1 MSSSTPGPT
10 DGPTPGATP
19 EVDYLGER
27 PAAPGSRRRTGIV
40 VAGTVAAVAAAG
52 VGAWAVTQFMSGGP
66 SAATA
71 VPAGALGYVSL
82 DLDPDGGQK
91 IEAVQTLRKFPAI
104 REELNI
110 DGSEDLQRV
119 LYDAL
124 TAEDPCPG
132 LDYGDDLEP
141 WLGGKLAMAVIP
153 GDDEPVP
160 FFVVQVKDEKAA
172 ADGIAKVAECGDEEA
187 PGTAFVG
194 DFMVV
199 AETDEIA
206 ADVAADAEEGSLAD
220 DDEFARWIDEAGGSG
235 ILEAYVAAEG
245 VEYLMDM
252 MGSDALALSDDPSA
266 TTESSVVEGVDG
278 AGPLEIADGL
288 DDAPE
293 AAPTPDMAEALEEF
307 EGGAF
312 VVRFD
317 DEALEMEAAGG
328 GLPAEVEMGGESG
341 IGDLPASTALAFGLG
356 IADGAVQDLLDS
368 VTESFGL
375 SEDDVEAMLTEVEAQ
390 SGLEL
395 PEDIDALLGDGFSVA
410 VDSSVD
416 MDSMINSS
424 EPPEEL
430 PAGIRIVG
438 DPGEITTVMEKLR
451 ESAGPLGEEIVV
463 EEGDG
468 VVAVGIDEDY
478 VATLAEDGALGDEE
492 RFEDALGDADTGAG
506 GLFVDFDA
514 GDWLTDLASQDP
526 DERIAE
532 NVAPL
537 DSLGI
542 SGSIE
547 DDTAHWV
554 LRLTTD

>member
-10 DGPTPGATP
+10 DGPTPGAAP

-27 PAAPGSRRRTGIV
+27 PAASGRKRRTGIV

-52 VGAWAVTQFMSGGP
+52 AGAWAVTQFMSGGP
-66 SAATA
+66 SAAMA

-104 REELNI
+104 QEELDI

-119 LYDAL
+119 LFDAL
-124 TAEDPCPG
+124 TAEDPCPD
-132 LDYGDDLEP
+132 LDYGVDLEP
-141 WLGGKLAMAVIP
+141 WLGGKLAVAAIP

-160 FFVVQVKDEKAA
+160 FFVVQVKDEEAA
-172 ADGIAKVAECGDEEA
+172 TDGIAKIAACGDEEA

-206 ADVAADAEEGSLAD
+206 ADVAADAEESSLAD
-220 DDEFARWIDEAGGSG
+220 DDEFGRWIDEAGGSG

-245 VEYLMDM
+245 AEYLVEM
-252 MGSDALALSDDPSA
+252 MGSDALPITDEFAA
-266 TTESSVVEGVDG
+266 TTESSMLEAG
-278 AGPLEIADGL
+278 AEPLVAADGL
-288 DDAPE
+288 DEGPD
-293 AAPTPDMAEALEEF
+293 AAPTPDLEEALEEF
-307 EGGAF
+307 DGAAF

-328 GLPAEVEMGGESG
+328 GLPTDVEVDGESG
-341 IGDLPASTALAFGLG
+341 LGDLPASTALAFGLG
-356 IADGAVQDLLDS
+356 VADGAVQDFLDS
-368 VTESFGL
+368 FTQSSGL
-375 SEDDVEAMLTEVEAQ
+375 SEDAVEEMLGEAEAQ

-395 PEDIDALLGDGFSVA
+395 PEDIQALLGDGFSVA

-438 DPGEITTVMEKLR
+438 DPDEITAVIEKLR
-451 ESAGPLGEEIVV
+451 ESAGSLGEEIVV

-492 RFEDALGDADTGAG
+492 RFEQALEDADTGTG

-514 GDWLTDLASQDP
+514 GDWLTELAAQGS
-526 DERIAE
+526 DERIEE

-542 SGSIE
+542 SGSVE